1 MKTQNVYIGQR
12 ANIKQGAVYS
22 TITEA
27 VKELLRPMQ
36 AGMVFDVTFLPDAPR
51 YWIVGMNDAAAK
63 YPDLRY
69 NQIFCGEKSDAAEQH
84 AQMLIARGFPKS
96 MVIFKELPIVTKGPD
111 TIDIKTEEH
120 FQCERELASLRR
132 KLELGIAASNF
143 PSLMPVIVD
152 VDSVKLSPGYALVKE
167 DVAGFSEID
176 TAGLWDNVKTA
187 ASLLA
192 QMAEV
197 DQEQSPRK
205 WKRLQ
210 GLCKEFGQ
218 LHGAE
223 VQQQIDSIDGR
234 RTVYV
239 DHTGAS
245 ILELT
250 TITKI
255 GVGEQLRIG
264 KSVYAVISV
273 NFPDNWDG
281 DVIVTLAEIASV

>member
-22 TITEA
+22 SIHEA

-152 VDSVKLSPGYALVKE
+152 VDAVKLSPGYALVKE

-223 VQQQIDSIDGR
+223 VQQAIDAIEER
-234 RTVYV
+234 RTIYR
-239 DHTGAS
+239 DHDGVTV
-245 ILELT
+245 LELKT
-250 TITKI
+250 MTKVGI
-255 GVGEQLRIG
+255 GEQIRIG
-264 KSVYAVISV
+264 NTVYIVV
-273 NFPDNWDG
+273 NVDIVEFG
-281 DVIVTLAEIASV
+281 DMIVTLAETNNV